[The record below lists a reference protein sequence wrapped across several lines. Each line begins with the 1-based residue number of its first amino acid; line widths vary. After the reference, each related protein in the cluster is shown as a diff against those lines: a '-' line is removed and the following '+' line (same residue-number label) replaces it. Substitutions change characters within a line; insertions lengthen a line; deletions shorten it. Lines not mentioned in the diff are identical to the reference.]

1 MTVTKI
7 YIIFVFVFVSLLI
20 VAPVCAEKVPLKH
33 FVPGSYQQLLKE
45 NADQPFML
53 AIWSTTCSS
62 CMEKMAL
69 LNELQESRPEINIIM
84 LATDGVSVS
93 DQIQTVLT
101 KNELTGLDNWVFADE
116 NTQRLRHEI
125 DPKWYGELPRTYFL
139 NKDHERQGISGAL
152 SREDYDTIFKV
163 ILN

>member
-1 MTVTKI
+1 MFSRIYMICFFVLFFIVT
-7 YIIFVFVFVSLLI
+7 
-20 VAPVCAEKVPLKH
+20 PVYAEKVSLKH
-33 FVPGSYQQLLKE
+33 FVPGSYQQLLEE
-45 NADQPFML
+45 NADKPFML

-69 LNELQESRPEINIIM
+69 LNELKESRPEINIVM
-84 LATDGVSVS
+84 LATDDVSVS
-93 DQIQTVLT
+93 DQIQTVLA
-101 KNELTGLDNWVFADE
+101 KNELTGLDNWIFADE
-116 NTQRLRHEI
+116 NAQRLRHEI

-139 NKDHERQGISGAL
+139 DKNHERQGISGAL

>member
-1 MTVTKI
+1 MVSKI
-7 YIIFVFVFVSLLI
+7 YIILIFVSLLI
-20 VAPVCAEKVPLKH
+20 VAPVYAEKVTLKH
-33 FVPGSYQQLLKE
+33 FVPGSYQQLLEE
-45 NADQPFML
+45 NADKPFML

-69 LNELQESRPEINIIM
+69 LNELQESRPEINIVM
-84 LATDGVSVS
+84 LATDDVSVS
-93 DQIQTVLT
+93 DQIQTVLAN
-101 KNELTGLDNWVFADE
+101 NELTGLDNWVFADE
-116 NTQRLRHEI
+116 NAQRLRHEI

-139 NKDHERQGISGAL
+139 NKNHERQGISGAL